1 MDWLKPL
8 MDLVEQNSIVISRFS
23 HADWVQLLYSR
34 RSISKF
40 TVARPHS
47 LLSGIRLPAVGL
59 LFGADFGEDYKVGD
73 PEICLCLVD
82 SSTPVTTLESRITFV
97 CAKRI
102 LPSTEHDLV
111 QLITKRG
118 FKSKLRGCLRAKE
131 AMLSLPSE
139 LSVHLI
145 ERLAARK
152 ENHNAMRSVVAALN
166 SPKTYSNNAALQQDA
181 VSLALKAFGIS
192 PTETAIFVETA
203 EDRDTALA
211 RVDHFEN
218 EFVKI
223 HEDAVIEH
231 DARNVPGFTFIRS
244 DLTGRAVFENGYE
257 QLEVITANR
266 RPLEEVFGVD
276 LIYLNV
282 IKQNVVMVQYK
293 MLEPHRKDRKT
304 DWIFR
309 PDRQFDKEM
318 ERMKRFSQ
326 LHAPGPLEY
335 RINPQVFYLRFVRR
349 DANLG
354 KVTATM
360 PIDHFQ
366 VLRNNPECKGLKGGF
381 RITYDTLEGRYLR
394 QNGFLDLVGSGYI
407 GAHAKTTA
415 DLETLIREIL
425 NGNRALVAALHST
438 RSSSN

>member
-1 MDWLKPL
+1 MDWLKTL
-8 MDLVEQNSIVISRFS
+8 TDLVEQNSIVISRFS

-59 LFGADFGEDYKVGD
+59 LFGADFGEDNKVGE
-73 PEICLCLVD
+73 PEICLCLMD
-82 SSTPVTTLESRITFV
+82 SSSPVTTLESRITFV

-118 FKSKLRGCLRAKE
+118 FKSKLRGCLRGKE

-152 ENHNAMRSVVAALN
+152 YNHNAMRSVVAALN

-192 PTETAIFVETA
+192 PTETAIFAETA
-203 EDRDTALA
+203 EDGDTALA
-211 RVDHFEN
+211 RVDHYVN
-218 EFVKI
+218 QFVKI

-231 DARNVPGFTFIRS
+231 DARNVPGFTFIGS

-282 IKQNVVMVQYK
+282 IKQNVVMIQYK

-309 PDRQFDKEM
+309 PNRQFDREM

-335 RINPQVFYLRFVRR
+335 RINPQVFYLSRTFARR
-349 DANLG
+349 TG
-354 KVTATM
+354 S
-360 PIDHFQ
+360 
-366 VLRNNPECKGLKGGF
+366 CK
-381 RITYDTLEGRYLR
+381 
-394 QNGFLDLVGSGYI
+394 
-407 GAHAKTTA
+407 
-415 DLETLIREIL
+415 LET
-425 NGNRALVAALHST
+425 
-438 RSSSN
+438 

>member
-8 MDLVEQNSIVISRFS
+8 TDLVEHNPIVVFRFS
-23 HADWVQLLYSR
+23 HADWVQILYSR
-34 RSISKF
+34 RSIRKF

-47 LLSGIRLPAVGL
+47 LFYGVKLPTVGL
-59 LFGADFGEDYKVGD
+59 LMGADFGEDFEEGD
-73 PEICLCLVD
+73 PGIYLCLVN
-82 SSTPVTTLESRITFV
+82 SPSPVATLDSRITFL
-97 CAKRI
+97 CAQGI
-102 LPSTEHDLV
+102 LPCTENDLV

-118 FKSKLRGCLRAKE
+118 LKSKLRTRLRPKE
-131 AMLSLPSE
+131 TMLSLSSE
-139 LSVHLI
+139 LSVHLT
-145 ERLAARK
+145 ERLAASE
-152 ENHNAMRSVVAALN
+152 ENHNAMRGVIAALN
-166 SPKTYSNNAALQQDA
+166 SLKTYSNNAALQQDA

-192 PTETAIFVETA
+192 LDEPAIFVETA
-203 EDRDTALA
+203 DDRETALA
-211 RVDHFEN
+211 RVDN
-218 EFVKI
+218 SADEFVKI
-223 HEDAVIEH
+223 REDSVIEH
-231 DARNVPGFTFIRS
+231 DARNVTGFTFVRS
-244 DLTGRAVFENGYE
+244 DLTGRAIFESRSE

-266 RPLEEVFGVD
+266 GPLEEVFGVD

-293 MLEPHRKDRKT
+293 MLEPHRKGRKT

-309 PDRQFDKEM
+309 PDGQFDKEM

-326 LHAPGPLEY
+326 LHVPGPLEY

-349 DANLG
+349 DAKLG

-360 PIDHFQ
+360 PIDHFEI
-366 VLRNNPECKGLKGGF
+366 LRDNPDCKGPKGGF
-381 RITYDTLEGRYLR
+381 RITYDTLDGRYLR
-394 QNGFLDLVGSGYI
+394 QNGFLDLVSSGYI